1 MGWYGIKAD
10 FKDVKEYAAQEL
22 NISPENGVLLERAYH
37 GNTVYSLVQ
46 LKKDNSKLIMVD
58 LVRKS
63 DDGFWLHKPLS
74 ENCGPSDLNCP
85 ERILKQ
91 STSQNI
97 YAIEWREK
105 CRAQRRNKAET
116 IKTFKLLPTGIIIAT
131 EYGRKLKF
139 MRAYNKSWSQIVCLD
154 IEKNEVYRYR
164 YESFKADEL
173 KQALEE
179 LKAA

>member
-74 ENCGPSDLNCP
+74 ENCTKRS
-85 ERILKQ
+85 
-91 STSQNI
+91 
-97 YAIEWREK
+97 
-105 CRAQRRNKAET
+105 
-116 IKTFKLLPTGIIIAT
+116 KL
-131 EYGRKLKF
+131 
-139 MRAYNKSWSQIVCLD
+139 S
-154 IEKNEVYRYR
+154 
-164 YESFKADEL
+164 
-173 KQALEE
+173 
-179 LKAA
+179 